1 MVNPKMTNHLQ
12 TALAVGALALTV
24 IGTGIG
30 VSCSVNSTAMA
41 LHGEVRQDLRML
53 NADVKDLGER
63 VTRVE
68 TRVDILIEGGGRTR
82 AGGDGEPTV
91 TPPGTDD

>member
-1 MVNPKMTNHLQ
+1 MANPTNTQ
-12 TALAVGALALTV
+12 IVLAVGALALTV
-24 IGTGIG
+24 ISTGVG

-41 LHGEVRQDLRML
+41 LHGEVRQDLRTL

-68 TRVDILIEGGGRTR
+68 TRVDILIEGGGRTQS
-82 AGGDGEPTV
+82 GGGAEPTV
-91 TPPGTDD
+91 TPPGADD